1 MPATINVTLT
11 TMPLMMVMVVM
22 VVMVVAV
29 VAVVVQKPHR
39 LADPGAKS
47 LGASLRD
54 RALRCNLPSV
64 DFRCNPSRLRALRAL
79 RADACPAARFAHRRV
94 PADTTVQPPIALAVP
109 PPWSPRA
116 GAVRRARRGPRLARP
131 GRLRRPRASPRLV
144 AVAPPASPVPAS
156 PRTELRTAPGTCAPH
171 PCGHVRQRLRQRAP
185 HDCLRLRPHRRPHQA
200 PRRLPSAGFPGVDS
214 PFALPRIPGCFYA
227 LRRLV
232 LTPDASVMLALPW
245 PPMLAIGWSS
255 C

>member
-156 PRTELRTAPGTCAPH
+156 PRTELRTAPGTCARTRADTSANASGSVLRTTACGSVRTAARIKRRGGSPPPGSPASIPPSLSLGFPAVST
-171 PCGHVRQRLRQRAP
+171 PCGGWFSHLT
-185 HDCLRLRPHRRPHQA
+185 HR
-200 PRRLPSAGFPGVDS
+200 
-214 PFALPRIPGCFYA
+214 
-227 LRRLV
+227 
-232 LTPDASVMLALPW
+232 
-245 PPMLAIGWSS
+245 
-255 C
+255 